1 MPPRRTAATASLPTS
16 AASLVGHA
24 MLETLAFVMRQFPV
38 PAGHE
43 DNCDGVVGADGAVK
57 AKNDTGQ
64 RPLLRCNGESR
75 TSGEMDVSPAL
86 SRKRSVRP
94 LPADVLS
101 IVDVVRR
108 SAHRRAGEAR
118 HRNADERCYESGS
131 RGGRKCPHDPSP
143 LRLLAFH
150 TKTPSWINF
159 AEGRRAALTMAES
172 HLLSS
177 WARATPLM
185 DDEAC

>member
-16 AASLVGHA
+16 AASLVGHV
-24 MLETLAFVMRQFPV
+24 MLETLAFVRRQFPV

-86 SRKRSVRP
+86 SRKRSVR
-94 LPADVLS
+94 LLHTDVLS
-101 IVDVVRR
+101 IVDDVVRR
-108 SAHRRAGEAR
+108 STHRRAGEAR
-118 HRNADERCYESGS
+118 HRNADERCSETGS
-131 RGGRKCPHDPSP
+131 RPARKCPHHPP
-143 LRLLAFH
+143 
-150 TKTPSWINF
+150 P
-159 AEGRRAALTMAES
+159 
-172 HLLSS
+172 
-177 WARATPLM
+177 
-185 DDEAC
+185 